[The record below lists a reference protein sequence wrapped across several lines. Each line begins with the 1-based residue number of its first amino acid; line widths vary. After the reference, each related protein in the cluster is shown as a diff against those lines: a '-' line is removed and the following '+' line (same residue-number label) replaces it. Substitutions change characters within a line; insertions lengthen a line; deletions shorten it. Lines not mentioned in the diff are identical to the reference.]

1 MEAWELKNIWIYL
14 CNNKNNM
21 TNTEAK
27 LIHGLIKKE
36 NRIKATEIVGF
47 FNILHAQ
54 GKCNDKLIEDINA
67 YVDILSILY
76 KKNHGLPVYKI
87 QKKANPIDP
96 ADFATFTKFHVEI
109 NELMK
114 MYKEKMN

>member
-1 MEAWELKNIWIYL
+1 
-14 CNNKNNM
+14 M

-36 NRIKATEIVGF
+36 NRVKALEIVGF

-67 YVDILSILY
+67 YVDILSILF
-76 KKNHGLPVYKI
+76 KKNEGFSVYKI
-87 QKKANPIDP
+87 QKKVNPIEPD
-96 ADFATFTKFHVEI
+96 AFAAFTKFHVEI
-109 NELMK
+109 TELMK

>member
-1 MEAWELKNIWIYL
+1 
-14 CNNKNNM
+14 M

-54 GKCNDKLIEDINA
+54 GKCNDKLIQDINS

-76 KKNHGLPVYKI
+76 KKNDGLSVYKI
-87 QKKANPIDP
+87 QKKVNPIEP
-96 ADFATFTKFHVEI
+96 SDFAAFTKFHVEI
-109 NELMK
+109 TEIMK

>member
-1 MEAWELKNIWIYL
+1 
-14 CNNKNNM
+14 M

-36 NRIKATEIVGF
+36 NRAKALEIVGF

-67 YVDILSILY
+67 HVDILSLLY
-76 KKNHGLPVYKI
+76 KKNDGLSVYKI
-87 QKKANPIDP
+87 QKKANPIDS
-96 ADFATFTKFHVEI
+96 ADFAKFTKFHVEI

-114 MYKEKMN
+114 AAKEQMN

>member
-1 MEAWELKNIWIYL
+1 
-14 CNNKNNM
+14 M

-36 NRIKATEIVGF
+36 NRTKALEIVGF

-67 YVDILSILY
+67 YVDILSILW
-76 KKNHGLPVYKI
+76 KKNEGLSVYKI
-87 QKKANPIDP
+87 QKKSNPIE
-96 ADFATFTKFHVEI
+96 ADAFAAFTKFHVEI
-109 NELMK
+109 TELMK
-114 MYKEKMN
+114 MYKEQMN